1 MTISTLMPA
10 MYLTP
15 SSKERGTWHECGK
28 DYSRGQAFYTAP
40 PAISRTATP
49 DDSPYPAT
57 IAGGCWL
64 AQAWADGY
72 NARNALTVAPAA
84 PQSDHL
90 KRALKLAGEAKELA
104 DRIRAE
110 ELTLQAPVAPDF
122 GALAKLLVEHLVDCG
137 AADDDVIVQYEEFA
151 HKACRAAM
159 LPSAR
164 KAD

>member
-110 ELTLQAPVAPDF
+110 ELTLQAPVVP
-122 GALAKLLVEHLVDCG
+122 
-137 AADDDVIVQYEEFA
+137 DDVAAALDWIDDFIARCNGDDRGSCNSVNILRRA
-151 HKACRAAM
+151 ILAAM
-159 LPSAR
+159 PAT
-164 KAD
+164 D

>member
-110 ELTLQAPVAPDF
+110 ELTLQAPVVP
-122 GALAKLLVEHLVDCG
+122 
-137 AADDDVIVQYEEFA
+137 DDVAAALDWIDDFIARCNGDDRGSCNSVNILR
-151 HKACRAAM
+151 RAILAAA
-159 LPSAR
+159 P